1 MTSAD
6 YAELKT
12 QLDRIE
18 GLVARLIDLQLGAP
32 PGGGGRFDPAELAR
46 DVLVRGAAAMKDH
59 NLKRKRRQ
67 S

>member
-6 YAELKT
+6 YAELKN

-18 GLVARLIDLQLGAP
+18 GLVARLLDCTLGAP
-32 PGGGGRFDPAELAR
+32 AGGGVFDPAELAR
-46 DVLVRGAAAMKDH
+46 DVLARGAAAMKDH